1 MKGLLQQQIDTALNL
16 LQRGHPRSVKIK
28 QHILASF
35 FIKGTSI
42 IIGFLLVPIT
52 LHYVDKQQYGIWLT
66 LSSVIAWFA
75 LFDVGLGHGLRNKLS
90 EALARNDLHEARSLV
105 SSTYAII
112 TSIASVLLILFL
124 IVNPFINW
132 STILNVPSG
141 SIENLSLVA
150 LVTFSFFCTTFVLQ
164 LLHPVFLAHQSP
176 SHVGLLNLISNFIS
190 LIIIIALTKLTTGSL
205 LYLALAVGLSPVVV
219 LSLASLYLYHTRY
232 RSISPSIRHID
243 TRYFY
248 QLSSLGFKFFLIGI
262 TGLIIFSTDN
272 LIIVQLFGPDEVPAY
287 QVAFKYFGL
296 ITSVFTIIGVPFWS
310 AYTEAQVNNDLNWIL
325 KTNKKLQKLWLALL
339 VVALVMLAV
348 SSWFYSIW
356 VPEIEVAFTLSLMMC
371 LYVLA
376 LAWGN
381 IFVMYIN
388 GVGKVKL
395 QIITSIAGAIINI
408 PLSYLLAKS
417 LHLGTAGIILASTI
431 CIGFGPILAPIQFRK
446 LTRRSATGIW
456 NQ

>member
-1 MKGLLQQQIDTALNL
+1 MKGLIQQQFNAALNL

-90 EALARNDLHEARSLV
+90 EALAKNDLAEARSLV

-112 TSIASVLLILFL
+112 TAIAAGLLILFL

-132 STILNVPSG
+132 SVILNVPPG

-176 SHVGLLNLISNFIS
+176 SLVGLLNLIANFIS
-190 LIIIIALTKLTTGSL
+190 LVIIIALTKLTTGSL

-219 LSLASLYLYHTRY
+219 LSLASLFLYRTRY
-232 RSISPSIRHID
+232 RSISPSTLHID
-243 TRYFY
+243 KRYFY

-272 LIIVQLFGPDEVPAY
+272 LIIVQLFGPNEVPAY

-310 AYTEAQVNNDLNWIL
+310 AYTEAQVNDDLNWIL
-325 KTNKKLQKLWLALL
+325 KTNKNLQKLWLALL
-339 VVALVMLAV
+339 VVALVMLAL

-356 VPEIEVAFTLSLMMC
+356 VPEIDVA
-371 LYVLA
+371 
-376 LAWGN
+376 
-381 IFVMYIN
+381 
-388 GVGKVKL
+388 
-395 QIITSIAGAIINI
+395 
-408 PLSYLLAKS
+408 
-417 LHLGTAGIILASTI
+417 
-431 CIGFGPILAPIQFRK
+431 
-446 LTRRSATGIW
+446 
-456 NQ
+456 